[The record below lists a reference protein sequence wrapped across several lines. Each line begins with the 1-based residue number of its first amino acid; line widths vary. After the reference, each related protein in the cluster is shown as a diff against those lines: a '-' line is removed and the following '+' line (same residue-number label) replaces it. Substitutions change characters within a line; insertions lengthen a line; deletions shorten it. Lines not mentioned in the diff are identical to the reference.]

1 MAAEDA
7 KPRPPVNN
15 TASSF
20 PATPLSSSIGDKQH
34 GYQETEG
41 RRERHPVED
50 PQAESLGQI
59 QVEEAGHC
67 RTRDGPGGAVH
78 SQGRRYDDFVRLHPN
93 EDEYWSDEMCF
104 VSVPIKGEKKDRLH
118 IIDEEL
124 ALRYLPN
131 KKIRRFRLALATKPY
146 DAWFLCMV
154 PSVHL
159 DNQWN
164 NDALKACHQATTHWI
179 QVSSRKEESP
189 GREGYKIDKAKDVDA
204 FPEPKWPSQTLE
216 ELIELSFNGAMI
228 ETEDDPSLHRLIGAR
243 QKMS

>member
-34 GYQETEG
+34 GYTAPEVLSILKVGDTN
-41 RRERHPVED
+41 
-50 PQAESLGQI
+50 
-59 QVEEAGHC
+59 
-67 RTRDGPGGAVH
+67 
-78 SQGRRYDDFVRLHPN
+78 DFVRLHPN

>member
-1 MAAEDA
+1 MATK
-7 KPRPPVNN
+7 KP
-15 TASSF
+15 
-20 PATPLSSSIGDKQH
+20 K
-34 GYQETEG
+34 
-41 RRERHPVED
+41 
-50 PQAESLGQI
+50 
-59 QVEEAGHC
+59 VEENVIPLKIHKPSRLDKFKSKKPGTAGLE
-67 RTRDGPGGAVH
+67 TAPEVLSILKVGDTN
-78 SQGRRYDDFVRLHPN
+78 DFVRLHPN